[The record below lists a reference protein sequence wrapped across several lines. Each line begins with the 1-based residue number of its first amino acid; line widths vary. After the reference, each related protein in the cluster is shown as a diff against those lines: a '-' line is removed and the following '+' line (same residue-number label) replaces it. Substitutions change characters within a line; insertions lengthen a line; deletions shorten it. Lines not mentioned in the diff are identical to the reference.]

1 MSWNLTTGQFRAR
14 RAAARKSSV
23 SDKLVTAAIVA
34 LAVWL
39 TSPKEKPAQFQCP
52 PAIDTGVANN
62 GSETGSENTRGESES
77 RR

>member
-39 TSPKEKPAQFQCP
+39 TSPKEKPAQLQCP
-52 PAIDTGVANN
+52 AIETGVANN
-62 GSETGSENTRGESES
+62 GSETGSSNPRSES
-77 RR
+77 AP